1 MTSQPIQLHL
11 LPHAR
16 AIGLWLLV
24 VAAMVGAMTVI
35 GGVTRLTES
44 GLSMVEWRPLIGAL
58 PPISDGEWAR
68 VFALYQTSP
77 EYQKI
82 NSGMSLAE
90 FKQIFWWEY
99 IHRFWG
105 RLIGLAYAAPL
116 ALFWIKGWVPKA
128 LRGRMILLLALGGSQ
143 GVIGWWMVKS
153 GLVDRPDVS
162 HFRLAIHLGMAF
174 IIAGALVWTALDFL
188 SPRTPEAA
196 PRGLRRMSWGVLGA
210 LFFVIILGAFVAG
223 TNAGMIYNTFP
234 LMDGRLLPPDYAT
247 LTPWWRNSLESIGAI
262 QFNHR
267 WAAVLTTALIIALWL
282 RARVSVLHSGQ
293 RQAPSVMALLAIVQ
307 VGLGITTLLSV
318 VWIPLAALHQAT
330 ALLLFVA
337 AVWTV
342 WVFRGQTAPHGRKN
356 R

>member
-1 MTSQPIQLHL
+1 MNALNAPLYRQ
-11 LPHAR
+11 PHAR

-44 GLSMVEWRPLIGAL
+44 GLSMVEWRPLIGTL
-58 PPISDGEWAR
+58 PPFSDAEWAR

-116 ALFWIKGWVPKA
+116 AFFWIRCWIPKA
-128 LRGRMILLLALGGSQ
+128 LRIRMIALLALGGSQ

-162 HFRLAIHLGMAF
+162 HYRLAVHLGMAF
-174 IIAGALVWTALDFL
+174 IIAGALVWTALDLL
-188 SPRTPEAA
+188 SARPKRDA
-196 PRGLRRMSWGVLGA
+196 PTGLRRLAWATLAA
-210 LFFVIILGAFVAG
+210 LFLVIILGAFVAG

-234 LMDGRLLPPDYAT
+234 LMDGRLLPPDYAA
-247 LTPWWRNSLESIGAI
+247 LSPWWRNGLESIGAI
-262 QFNHR
+262 QFHHR
-267 WAAVLTTALIIALWL
+267 WAAVLTALLIILLWL
-282 RARVSVLHSGQ
+282 SARNTAPESAQ
-293 RQAPSVMALLAIVQ
+293 RRTASILALLAVVQ
-307 VGLGITTLLSV
+307 VGLGIATLLSV
-318 VWIPLAALHQAT
+318 VWIPLAALHQAI
-330 ALLLFVA
+330 ALMLFVT

-342 WVFRGQTAPHGRKN
+342 WTFRGHTAADGTAN

>member
-1 MTSQPIQLHL
+1 MHVPSVI
-11 LPHAR
+11 
-16 AIGLWLLV
+16 WLLV

-58 PPISDGEWAR
+58 PPFSDGEWAR

-105 RLIGLAYAAPL
+105 RLIGLAYAAPM
-116 ALFWIKGWVPKA
+116 AFFWIKGGIPKG
-128 LRGRMILLLALGGSQ
+128 LRARMILLLALGGSQ

-174 IIAGALVWTALDFL
+174 IIAGALVWTALDLL
-188 SPRTPEAA
+188 SPRHARGSPKGSA
-196 PRGLRRMSWGVLGA
+196 PHELGRSRGIVPCHHPRCVRSRDECRNDLQYLPAYGWPPFATGLRGA
-210 LFFVIILGAFVAG
+210 DPLVA
-223 TNAGMIYNTFP
+223 
-234 LMDGRLLPPDYAT
+234 
-247 LTPWWRNSLESIGAI
+247 
-262 QFNHR
+262 
-267 WAAVLTTALIIALWL
+267 
-282 RARVSVLHSGQ
+282 
-293 RQAPSVMALLAIVQ
+293 
-307 VGLGITTLLSV
+307 
-318 VWIPLAALHQAT
+318 
-330 ALLLFVA
+330 
-337 AVWTV
+337 
-342 WVFRGQTAPHGRKN
+342 
-356 R
+356 

>member
-1 MTSQPIQLHL
+1 MNNQPIQLHL
-11 LPHAR
+11 CPHAR
-16 AIGLWLLV
+16 TVGLWLLV

-58 PPISDGEWAR
+58 PPMSDAEWAR
-68 VFALYQTSP
+68 VFGLYQTSP

-105 RLIGLAYAAPL
+105 RMIGLAYAAPL
-116 ALFWIKGWVPKA
+116 AFFWIKGWIPQA
-128 LRGRMILLLALGGSQ
+128 LKSRMILLLALGGSQ

-174 IIAGALVWTALDFL
+174 IIAGALVWTALDL
-188 SPRTPEAA
+188 LAARSPEPA
-196 PRGLRRMSWGVLGA
+196 PRSLRRLGWAALSA
-210 LFFVIILGAFVAG
+210 LFLVIILGAFVAG

-234 LMDGRLLPPDYAT
+234 LMDGRLLPPDYSA
-247 LTPWWRNSLESIGAI
+247 LSPWWRNALESIGAI

-267 WAAVLTTALIIALWL
+267 WAAILTTILIITLWL
-282 RARVSVLHSGQ
+282 RARVSALHSGH
-293 RQAPSVMALLAIVQ
+293 RQAPSVMALLAIIQ
-307 VGLGITTLLSV
+307 VSLGIATLLSV

-342 WVFRGQTAPHGRKN
+342 WAFRGQTGAHGTTN